1 MIRIIDS
8 EKIDMKEIL
17 NREIQSYVEY
27 ENIVR
32 GIILEVRKNGDNA
45 LKDFALKFDKVE
57 LESLVVSD
65 AEFEEAFNTIDP
77 ELKAVIE
84 KSAANI
90 NNDLTKLTL
99 LSFTLHWGKVD

>member
-8 EKIDMKEIL
+8 EKIDMKDIL

-45 LKDFALKFDKVE
+45 LKDFAIKFDKVS
-57 LESLVVSD
+57 LDDLVVTEE
-65 AEFEEAFNTIDP
+65 EFEEAENEIEP
-77 ELKAVIE
+77 SLKEVIK
-84 KSAANI
+84 KSAKNL
-90 NNDLTKLTL
+90 LTSLPCGIKI
-99 LSFTLHWGKVD
+99 